1 MEISSINS
9 SDGVLVQNLYFGYS
23 RRSPKPEINNANLCV
38 PRGVIYGLLGPS
50 GCGKTTLL
58 RCIIGRLKPRK
69 GLVRVFDTQPGA
81 KGTRES
87 GVPGPGIGYM
97 PQELALI
104 SQFTIKET
112 LRYYAGFCNTDRT
125 IFTKRMHFLLQLLE
139 LSHLENKF
147 VDNLSGGQKRR
158 VSLAIALINNPP
170 LLILDEPTVGVDP
183 ILRECIWNYLV
194 QISKEG
200 LTSSG
205 ADILMNSREISR
217 YSVDCYLNVYKNS
230 QLIDEIC
237 FYALDT
243 TDKCNE

>member
-1 MEISSINS
+1 MEINGINRGE
-9 SDGVLVQNLYFGYS
+9 GVVVQNLCFGYN
-23 RRSPKPEINNANLCV
+23 RSGKPEIQDANLCV

-69 GLVRVFDTQPGA
+69 GLVRVFDTQPGT
-81 KGTRES
+81 GES
-87 GVPGPGIGYM
+87 GIPGPGIGYM

-125 IFTKRMHFLLQLLE
+125 LFNKRMHFLLQLLE

-170 LLILDEPTVGVDP
+170 LLILDEPTV
-183 ILRECIWNYLV
+183 
-194 QISKEG
+194 S
-200 LTSSG
+200 
-205 ADILMNSREISR
+205 
-217 YSVDCYLNVYKNS
+217 
-230 QLIDEIC
+230 
-237 FYALDT
+237 
-243 TDKCNE
+243 